1 MKRKIY
7 SQLLEWKQSDQGK
20 SALLIEG
27 ARRIGKSYIVEE
39 FARNEYDSYI
49 LIDFNHADAEVIT
62 IFETYATRLDMLF
75 QMLSLHYNVV
85 LTPRRSLIIFDEVQQ
100 YPPVRALIKYL
111 VADGRYDYIETGSLI
126 SIHKNVK
133 NIVIPSEEHR
143 IPMYP
148 MDFEEFLWAM
158 GNEMLM
164 PYIRDC
170 FAEKKP
176 LGVIHRKA
184 MDMFRL
190 YMLLGGMP
198 QVIQTYINTNDFRQ
212 TEKIKQ
218 NIIAL
223 YREDIQKYA
232 TGAEA
237 KAAAVFEAIPSQ
249 LQKHGTRFV
258 LADLNVNA
266 RYVNYESSF
275 FWLRDSRIVNIC
287 YNTFA
292 PNIGLGMNTERTT
305 LKCYMAD
312 TGLFL
317 SMAFDEQGQMPAEVY
332 ERILHGKLEVNLGY
346 VIENIVAQMLVAA
359 GHKLY
364 YFYQYDDLDAS
375 NTMEIDFLISK
386 SAITSRKNIH
396 PIEVKSST
404 NYALSSLQKCMS
416 KFNQYVSNP
425 MVLHSK
431 DLEIKDGITY
441 LPLYMTPLL

>member
-7 SQLLEWKQSDQGK
+7 SQLVEWKQTEKGK

-49 LIDFNHADAEVIT
+49 LIDFNHADAEVIAL
-62 IFETYATRLDMLF
+62 FENYSTRLDMLF
-75 QMLSLHYNVV
+75 QMLSLHYNVQ
-85 LTPRRSLIIFDEVQQ
+85 LKKRKSLIIFDEVQQ
-100 YPPVRALIKYL
+100 YPPARALIKYL

-133 NIVIPSEEHR
+133 NIIIPSEEQR
-143 IPMYP
+143 LSMYP

-164 PYIRDC
+164 PFIRDC
-170 FAEKKP
+170 YTKKTP
-176 LGVIHRKA
+176 LGPIHRKA
-184 MDMFRL
+184 MDLFRL
-190 YMLLGGMP
+190 YMLIGGMP
-198 QVIQTYINTNDFRQ
+198 QVIQTYVDTKDFRQ
-212 TEKIKQ
+212 TEKVKQ

-223 YREDIQKYA
+223 YRDDIQKYA
-232 TGAEA
+232 TGAET

-249 LQKHGTRFV
+249 LQKHGTRFM
-258 LADLNVNA
+258 LSDLNENA
-266 RYVNYESSF
+266 RYVTYESSF

-317 SMAFDEQGQMPAEVY
+317 SLAFDEQGNMPAEVY

-346 VIENIVAQMLVAA
+346 VIENVVAQMLVAA

-364 YFYQYDDLDAS
+364 YFYQYDDLDSA
-375 NTMEIDFLISK
+375 NTMEVDFLISK
-386 SAITSRKNIH
+386 PTITSRKNIW
-396 PIEVKSST
+396 PIEVKSTPRYS
-404 NYALSSLQKCMS
+404 LSSLNKCLD
-416 KFNQYVSNP
+416 KFGQYVTNP
-425 MVLHSK
+425 IVLHTK
-431 DLEIKDGITY
+431 DLEIKDGVTY
-441 LPLYMTPLL
+441 LPMYMTPLL

>member
-7 SQLLEWKQSDQGK
+7 SQLVEWKQTEKGK

-39 FARNEYDSYI
+39 FAKSEYDSYI
-49 LIDFNHADAEVIT
+49 LIDFNHADAEVIAL
-62 IFETYATRLDMLF
+62 FENYATRLDMLF
-75 QMLSLHYNVV
+75 QMLSLHYNVQ
-85 LTPRRSLIIFDEVQQ
+85 LKNRKSLIVFDEVQQ
-100 YPPVRALIKYL
+100 YPPARALIKYL

-133 NIVIPSEEHR
+133 DIVIPSEEQR
-143 IPMYP
+143 LPMYP

-164 PYIRDC
+164 PFIRDC
-170 FAEKKP
+170 YTKKTP
-176 LGVIHRKA
+176 LGSIHRKA

-198 QVIQTYINTNDFRQ
+198 QVIQTYVDTKDFRQ
-212 TEKIKQ
+212 TEKVKQ

-223 YREDIQKYA
+223 YRDDIQKYA
-232 TGAEA
+232 TGGEA

-249 LQKHGTRFV
+249 LQKQGTRFM
-258 LADLNVNA
+258 LADLNENA
-266 RYVNYESSF
+266 RYSHYESSF

-292 PNIGLGMNTERTT
+292 PNIGLGMNT
-305 LKCYMAD
+305 D
-312 TGLFL
+312 
-317 SMAFDEQGQMPAEVY
+317 QMPAEVY

-346 VIENIVAQMLVAA
+346 VMENVVAQMLLAA

-364 YFYQYDDLDAS
+364 YFYQYDDVDSS

-386 SAITSRKNIH
+386 PAITSRKNIW
-396 PIEVKSST
+396 PIEVKSTPRYS
-404 NYALSSLQKCMS
+404 LSSLNKCLD
-416 KFNQYVSNP
+416 KFGQYVTNP
-425 MVLHSK
+425 IVLHTK
-431 DLEIKDGITY
+431 DLEIKDGVTY

>member
-7 SQLLEWKQSDQGK
+7 SQLVEWKQTEKGK

-39 FARNEYDSYI
+39 FAKSEYDSYI
-49 LIDFNHADAEVIT
+49 LIDFNHADAEVIAL
-62 IFETYATRLDMLF
+62 FENYATRLDMLF
-75 QMLSLHYNVV
+75 QMLSLHYNVQ
-85 LTPRRSLIIFDEVQQ
+85 LKNRKSLIVFDEVQQ
-100 YPPVRALIKYL
+100 YPPARALIKYL

-133 NIVIPSEEHR
+133 DIVIPSEEQR
-143 IPMYP
+143 LPMYP

-164 PYIRDC
+164 PFIRDC
-170 FAEKKP
+170 YTKKTP
-176 LGVIHRKA
+176 LGSIHRKA

-198 QVIQTYINTNDFRQ
+198 QVIQTYVDTKDFRQ
-212 TEKIKQ
+212 TEKVKQ

-223 YREDIQKYA
+223 YRDDIQKYA
-232 TGAEA
+232 TGGEA

-249 LQKHGTRFV
+249 LQKQGTRFM
-258 LADLNVNA
+258 LADLNENA
-266 RYVNYESSF
+266 RYSHYESSF

-305 LKCYMAD
+305 LKCYMA
-312 TGLFL
+312 
-317 SMAFDEQGQMPAEVY
+317 
-332 ERILHGKLEVNLGY
+332 LHGKLEVNLGY
-346 VIENIVAQMLVAA
+346 VMENVVAQMLLAA

-364 YFYQYDDLDAS
+364 YFYQYDDVDSS

-386 SAITSRKNIH
+386 PAITSRKNIW
-396 PIEVKSST
+396 PIEVKSTPRYS
-404 NYALSSLQKCMS
+404 LSSLNKCLD
-416 KFNQYVSNP
+416 KFGQYVTNP
-425 MVLHSK
+425 IVLHTK
-431 DLEIKDGITY
+431 DLEIKDGVTY

>member
-1 MKRKIY
+1 MRRKIY
-7 SQLLEWKQSDQGK
+7 SQLLEWKHSAKGK
-20 SALLIEG
+20 SAVLIEG

-49 LIDFNHADAEVIT
+49 IIDFNHAEPEVIAL
-62 IFETYATRLDMLF
+62 FENYSTRLDMLF
-75 QMLSLHYNVV
+75 QMLSLHFDVA
-85 LTPRRSLIIFDEVQQ
+85 LKERKSLIVFDEVQQ
-100 YPPVRALIKYL
+100 YPPARALIKYL

-133 NIVIPSEEHR
+133 DIVIPSEEQR
-143 IPMYP
+143 MPMYP

-164 PYIRDC
+164 PFIRDC
-170 FAEKKP
+170 FEQKKP
-176 LGVIHRKA
+176 LGPIHRKA

-190 YMLLGGMP
+190 YILLGGMP
-198 QVIQTYINTNDFRQ
+198 QVIQTYIDTHDFRQ
-212 TEKIKQ
+212 TEVIKQ

-223 YREDIQKYA
+223 YRDDIHKYA

-237 KAAAVFEAIPSQ
+237 KAAAIFEAIPSQ
-249 LQKHGTRFV
+249 LQKQGTRFM
-258 LADLNVNA
+258 LADLDVNA
-266 RYVNYESSF
+266 RYVHYESAF

-305 LKCYMAD
+305 LKCYLAD

-317 SMAFDEQGQMPAEVY
+317 SLAFDEQGNMPANVY

-346 VIENIVAQMLVAA
+346 VMENIVAQMLAAA
-359 GHKLY
+359 GRKLY
-364 YFYQYDDLDAS
+364 YFYQYDDLDSS

-386 SAITSRKNIH
+386 PAITSRKNIQ
-396 PIEVKSST
+396 PLEVKSSPR
-404 NYALSSLQKCMS
+404 YSLTSLNKCLT
-416 KFNQYVSNP
+416 KFNQYVTNP
-425 MVLHSK
+425 IVLHTK
-431 DLEIKDGITY
+431 DVEIKDGITY

>member
-7 SQLLEWKQSDQGK
+7 SQLVEWKQTENGK

-49 LIDFNHADAEVIT
+49 LIDFNHADAEVIAF
-62 IFETYATRLDMLF
+62 FENYATRLDLLF
-75 QMLSLHYNVV
+75 QMLSLHYNVQ
-85 LTPRRSLIIFDEVQQ
+85 LKKRKSLIIFDEVQQ
-100 YPPVRALIKYL
+100 YPPARALIKYL

-133 NIVIPSEEHR
+133 NIVIPSEEQR
-143 IPMYP
+143 LPMYP

-164 PYIRDC
+164 PFICDC
-170 FAEKKP
+170 YAKKMP
-176 LGVIHRKA
+176 LGSIHRKV

-198 QVIQTYINTNDFRQ
+198 QVIQTYVDTKDFRQ
-212 TEKIKQ
+212 TEKVKQ

-223 YREDIQKYA
+223 YRDDIQKYA

-249 LQKHGTRFV
+249 LQKQGTRFM
-258 LADLNVNA
+258 LADLNENA
-266 RYVNYESSF
+266 RYTSYASSF

-287 YNTFA
+287 YNSFA

-317 SMAFDEQGQMPAEVY
+317 SLAFDEQGNMPAEVY

-346 VIENIVAQMLVAA
+346 VMENVVAQMLVAA

-364 YFYQYDDLDAS
+364 YFYQYDDLDSA
-375 NTMEIDFLISK
+375 NTMEVDFLISK
-386 SAITSRKNIH
+386 PAITSRKNIW
-396 PIEVKSST
+396 PIEVKSTPRYS
-404 NYALSSLQKCMS
+404 LSSLNKCLN
-416 KFNQYVSNP
+416 KFGQYVTNP
-425 MVLHSK
+425 IVLHTK

>member
-1 MKRKIY
+1 MRRKVY
-7 SQLLEWKQSDQGK
+7 DQLVDWKKSSNGK

-39 FARNEYDSYI
+39 FARNEYESYI
-49 LIDFNHADAEVIT
+49 LIDFNHVPDEVIAF
-62 IFETYATRLDMLF
+62 FENYSTRLDMLF
-75 QMLSLHYNVV
+75 QMLSLHFNVE
-85 LTPRRSLIIFDEVQQ
+85 LKPRKSLIIFDEVQQ
-100 YPPVRALIKYL
+100 YPPARALIKYL
-111 VADGRYDYIETGSLI
+111 VQDGRYDYIETGSLI

-133 NIVIPSEEHR
+133 GIVIPSEEQKL
-143 IPMYP
+143 PMYP

-170 FAEKKP
+170 YEQKKP
-176 LGVIHRKA
+176 LGPIHRKA
-184 MDMFRL
+184 MDLFRL

-198 QVIQTYINTNDFRQ
+198 QVLQTYIDTKDFRQ
-212 TEKIKQ
+212 TEVVKQ
-218 NIIAL
+218 NILAL
-223 YREDIQKYA
+223 YRDDIRKYA

-249 LQKHGTRFV
+249 LQKHGTRFM
-258 LADLNVNA
+258 LSDLNENA

-317 SMAFDEQGQMPAEVY
+317 SFAFDEQGKMPAEIY

-346 VIENIVAQMLVAA
+346 VMENIVAQMLVAA
-359 GHKLY
+359 GRKLY
-364 YFYQYDDLDAS
+364 YFYQYDDENAA

-386 SAITSRKNIH
+386 STVTSRKNIC
-396 PIEVKSST
+396 PIEVKSTPRYS
-404 NYALSSLQKCMS
+404 LSSLNKCMD
-416 KFNQYVSNP
+416 KFSQYVTNP
-425 MVLHSK
+425 IVLHTK

>member
-7 SQLLEWKQSDQGK
+7 SQLVDWKQSSKGK

-39 FARNEYDSYI
+39 FARNEYENYLI
-49 LIDFNHADAEVIT
+49 IDFNHTEAAVLSF
-62 IFETYATRLDMLF
+62 FEDYGTRLDMLF
-75 QMLSLHYNVV
+75 QMLSIHYGVE
-85 LTPRRSLIIFDEVQQ
+85 LIERRSLIVFDEVQQ
-100 YPPVRALIKYL
+100 FPPARALIKYL

-133 NIVIPSEEHR
+133 NIVIPSEEQHLA
-143 IPMYP
+143 MYP
-148 MDFEEFLWAM
+148 MDFEEFLWAT
-158 GNEMLM
+158 GNEKMM
-164 PYIRDC
+164 AYIKDC
-170 FAEKKP
+170 YANQSP
-176 LGVIHRKA
+176 LGPLHRKA
-184 MDMFRL
+184 MDLFRL

-198 QVIQTYINTNDFRQ
+198 QVIQTYIDTHDFRQ

-218 NIIAL
+218 NILAL
-223 YREDIQKYA
+223 YRDDIHKYA

-237 KAAAVFEAIPSQ
+237 KAADIFEAIPSQ
-249 LQKHGTRFV
+249 LQKQGTRFI
-258 LADLNVNA
+258 LADINENA
-266 RYVNYESSF
+266 RYIHYESAF

-317 SMAFDEQGQMPAEVY
+317 SLAFDEQGNMPAEVY

-346 VIENIVAQMLVAA
+346 VMENMVAQMLRAA

-364 YFYQYDDLDAS
+364 YFYQYDDKDSA
-375 NTMEIDFLISK
+375 NTMEIDFLVSK
-386 SAITSRKNIH
+386 PSVTSRKNIC
-396 PIEVKSST
+396 PIEVKSSPR
-404 NYALSSLQKCMS
+404 YALSSLKKCMA
-416 KFNQYVSNP
+416 KFSQYIARPV
-425 MVLHSK
+425 VLHTK
-431 DLEIKDGITY
+431 DLEIKDDILY
-441 LPLYMTPLL
+441 LPLYMTGLL

>member
-7 SQLLEWKQSDQGK
+7 SQLVEWKQTEKGK

-39 FARNEYDSYI
+39 FAKNEYDSYI
-49 LIDFNHADAEVIT
+49 LIDFNHADAEVIAL
-62 IFETYATRLDMLF
+62 FENYATRLDMLF
-75 QMLSLHYNVV
+75 QMLSLHYNVQ
-85 LTPRRSLIIFDEVQQ
+85 LKNRKSLIVFDEVQQ
-100 YPPVRALIKYL
+100 YPPARALIKYL

-133 NIVIPSEEHR
+133 DIVIPSEEQR
-143 IPMYP
+143 LPMYP

-164 PYIRDC
+164 PFIRDC
-170 FAEKKP
+170 YEQKKP
-176 LGVIHRKA
+176 LGPIHRKA
-184 MDMFRL
+184 MDLFRL

-198 QVIQTYINTNDFRQ
+198 QVIQTYIDTKDFRQ
-212 TEKIKQ
+212 TEVVKQ
-218 NIIAL
+218 NILAL
-223 YREDIQKYA
+223 YRDDIRKYA

-249 LQKHGTRFV
+249 LQKHGTRFM
-258 LADLNVNA
+258 LADLNENA
-266 RYVNYESSF
+266 RYTHYESSF

-292 PNIGLGMNTERTT
+292 PNIGLGMNTER
-305 LKCYMAD
+305 
-312 TGLFL
+312 
-317 SMAFDEQGQMPAEVY
+317 QMPAEVY

-346 VIENIVAQMLVAA
+346 VMENVVAQMLLAA

-364 YFYQYDDLDAS
+364 YFYQYDDLDS
-375 NTMEIDFLISK
+375 TNTMEIDFLISK
-386 SAITSRKNIH
+386 STVTSRKNIW
-396 PIEVKSST
+396 PIEVKSTPRYS
-404 NYALSSLQKCMS
+404 LSSLNKCLD
-416 KFNQYVSNP
+416 KFGQYVTNP
-425 MVLHSK
+425 IVLHTK
-431 DLEIKDGITY
+431 DLEIKDGVTY

>member
-7 SQLLEWKQSDQGK
+7 SQLVEWKQTEKGK

-39 FARNEYDSYI
+39 FARNEYDSYL
-49 LIDFNHADAEVIT
+49 LIDFNHADAEVIAF
-62 IFETYATRLDMLF
+62 FENYATRLDLLF
-75 QMLSLHYNVV
+75 QMLSLHYNVQ
-85 LTPRRSLIIFDEVQQ
+85 LKERKSLIIFDEVQQ
-100 YPPVRALIKYL
+100 YPPARALIKYL

-133 NIVIPSEEHR
+133 NIVIPSEEQR
-143 IPMYP
+143 LPMYP

-164 PYIRDC
+164 PFIRDC
-170 FAEKKP
+170 YAKKMP
-176 LGVIHRKA
+176 LGSIHRKV

-198 QVIQTYINTNDFRQ
+198 QVIQTYVDTKDFRQ
-212 TEKIKQ
+212 TEKVKQ

-223 YREDIQKYA
+223 YRDDIQKYA

-249 LQKHGTRFV
+249 LQKQGTRFM
-258 LADLNVNA
+258 LADLNENA
-266 RYVNYESSF
+266 RYTSYESSF

-317 SMAFDEQGQMPAEVY
+317 SLAFDEQGNMPAEVY

-346 VIENIVAQMLVAA
+346 VMENVVAQMLVAA

-364 YFYQYDDLDAS
+364 YFYQYDDLDSA
-375 NTMEIDFLISK
+375 NTMEVDFLISK
-386 SAITSRKNIH
+386 PAITSRKNIW
-396 PIEVKSST
+396 PIEVKSTPRYS
-404 NYALSSLQKCMS
+404 LSSLNKCLD
-416 KFNQYVSNP
+416 KFGQYVTNP
-425 MVLHSK
+425 IVLHTK

>member
-7 SQLLEWKQSDQGK
+7 SQLVEWKQTEKGK

-27 ARRIGKSYIVEE
+27 VRRIGKSYIVEE
-39 FARNEYDSYI
+39 FAKNEYDSYI
-49 LIDFNHADAEVIT
+49 LIDFNHADAEVIAL
-62 IFETYATRLDMLF
+62 FENYATRLDMLF
-75 QMLSLHYNVV
+75 QMLSLHYNVQ
-85 LTPRRSLIIFDEVQQ
+85 LKNRKSLIVFDEVQQ
-100 YPPVRALIKYL
+100 YPPARALIKYL

-133 NIVIPSEEHR
+133 DIVIPSEEQR
-143 IPMYP
+143 LPMYP

-164 PYIRDC
+164 PFIRDC
-170 FAEKKP
+170 YEQKKP
-176 LGVIHRKA
+176 LGPIHRKA
-184 MDMFRL
+184 MDLFRL

-198 QVIQTYINTNDFRQ
+198 QVIQTYIDTKDFRQ
-212 TEKIKQ
+212 TEVVKQ
-218 NIIAL
+218 NILAL
-223 YREDIQKYA
+223 YRDDIRKYA

-237 KAAAVFEAIPSQ
+237 KAAAVFEATPSQ
-249 LQKHGTRFV
+249 LQKHGTRFM
-258 LADLNVNA
+258 LADLNENA
-266 RYVNYESSF
+266 RYTHYESSF

-317 SMAFDEQGQMPAEVY
+317 SLAFDEQGQMPAEVY

-346 VIENIVAQMLVAA
+346 VMENVVAQMLLAA

-364 YFYQYDDLDAS
+364 YFYQYDDLDS
-375 NTMEIDFLISK
+375 TNTMEIDFLISK
-386 SAITSRKNIH
+386 STVTSRKNIW
-396 PIEVKSST
+396 PIEVKSTPRYS
-404 NYALSSLQKCMS
+404 LSSLNKCLD
-416 KFNQYVSNP
+416 KFGQYVTNP
-425 MVLHSK
+425 IVLHTK
-431 DLEIKDGITY
+431 DLEIKDGVTY

>member
-7 SQLLEWKQSDQGK
+7 SQLVEWKQTEKGK

-49 LIDFNHADAEVIT
+49 LIDFNHADAEVIAF
-62 IFETYATRLDMLF
+62 FENYATRLDLLF
-75 QMLSLHYNVV
+75 QMLSLHYNVQ
-85 LTPRRSLIIFDEVQQ
+85 LKKRKSLIIFDEVQQ
-100 YPPVRALIKYL
+100 YPPARALIKYL

-133 NIVIPSEEHR
+133 NIVIPSEEQR
-143 IPMYP
+143 LPMYP

-164 PYIRDC
+164 PFIRDC
-170 FAEKKP
+170 YARKTP
-176 LGVIHRKA
+176 LGSIHRKV

-198 QVIQTYINTNDFRQ
+198 QVIQTYVDTKDFRQ
-212 TEKIKQ
+212 TEKVKQ

-223 YREDIQKYA
+223 YRDDIQKYA

-249 LQKHGTRFV
+249 LQKQGTRFM
-258 LADLNVNA
+258 LADLNENA
-266 RYVNYESSF
+266 RYTSYESSF

-317 SMAFDEQGQMPAEVY
+317 SLAFDEQGNMPAEVY

-346 VIENIVAQMLVAA
+346 VMENVVAQMLVAA

-364 YFYQYDDLDAS
+364 YFYQYDDLDSA
-375 NTMEIDFLISK
+375 NTMEVDFLISK
-386 SAITSRKNIH
+386 PAITSRKNIW
-396 PIEVKSST
+396 PIEVKSTPRYS
-404 NYALSSLQKCMS
+404 LSSLNKCLD
-416 KFNQYVSNP
+416 KFGQYVTNP
-425 MVLHSK
+425 IVLHTK
-431 DLEIKDGITY
+431 DLEIKEGITY

>member
-7 SQLLEWKQSDQGK
+7 TQLLEWKASAMGK

-49 LIDFNHADAEVIT
+49 LIDFNHVDADVIA
-62 IFETYATRLDMLF
+62 IFEHYATRLDMFF
-75 QMLSLHYNVV
+75 QMLSLHFNVR
-85 LTPRRSLIIFDEVQQ
+85 LTERKSLIVFDEVQQ
-100 YPPVRALIKYL
+100 YPPARGLIKYL

-133 NIVIPSEEHR
+133 DIVIPSEEQR
-143 IPMYP
+143 LPMYP

-158 GNEMLM
+158 GNDTLM
-164 PYIRDC
+164 PFIQEC
-170 FAEKKP
+170 FAQRLP
-176 LGVIHRKA
+176 LGPLHRKA
-184 MDMFRL
+184 MELFRL

-198 QVIQTYINTNDFRQ
+198 QVLQTYIDTHDFRR
-212 TEKIKQ
+212 TEVVKQ

-223 YREDIQKYA
+223 YRDDIRKYA

-258 LADLNVNA
+258 LADLSTNA

-275 FWLRDSRIVNIC
+275 FWLRDSRVVNIC

-292 PNIGLGMNTERTT
+292 PNIGLGMNTERTS

-317 SMAFDEQGQMPAEVY
+317 SLAFDEQGNMPAEVY
-332 ERILHGKLEVNLGY
+332 ERILHGKLEVNLGF
-346 VIENIVAQMLVAA
+346 VMENIIAQMLTAA

-364 YFYQYDDLDAS
+364 YYYHNSEEDAKD
-375 NTMEIDFLISK
+375 TMEIDFLISK
-386 SAITSRKNIH
+386 PTVTSRKNIV
-396 PIEVKSST
+396 PVEVKSST
-404 NYALSSLQKCMS
+404 RYSLISLQKCLD
-416 KFNQYVSNP
+416 KYGEYVSNP
-425 MVLHSK
+425 IVLHTN
-431 DLEIKDGITY
+431 DVLFKDGITY
-441 LPLYMTPLL
+441 LPIYMTGLL

>member
-7 SQLLEWKQSDQGK
+7 SQLVHWKNTSQGK

-49 LIDFNHADAEVIT
+49 LIDFNHVDAEVIT
-62 IFETYATRLDMLF
+62 IFERYNTRLDLFF
-75 QMLSLHYNVV
+75 QMLSLHYGVDLKERN
-85 LTPRRSLIIFDEVQQ
+85 SLIVFDEVQQ
-100 YPPVRALIKYL
+100 YPPARGLIKYL

-133 NIVIPSEEHR
+133 GIVIPSEEQHLS
-143 IPMYP
+143 MYP

-158 GNEMLM
+158 HEDKLM
-164 PYIRDC
+164 AFIREC
-170 FAEKKP
+170 FAQKTE
-176 LGVIHRKA
+176 LGPIHRKV
-184 MDMFRL
+184 MDLFRL

-198 QVIQTYINTNDFRQ
+198 QVLQTYIDTHDFRQ
-212 TEKIKQ
+212 TEIIKQ

-223 YREDIQKYA
+223 YRDDIRKYA

-237 KAAAVFEAIPSQ
+237 KAASVFESIPSQ
-249 LQKHGTRFV
+249 LQKHGNRFV

-287 YNTFA
+287 YNTLA

-305 LKCYMAD
+305 LKCYLAD

-317 SMAFDEQGQMPAEVY
+317 SLAFDENGNMPAEIY
-332 ERILHGKLEVNLGY
+332 ERIMHGKLEVNLGF
-346 VIENIVAQMLVAA
+346 VMENMVAQMLTAA

-364 YFYQYDDLDAS
+364 YYFHTDTENAED
-375 NTMEIDFLISK
+375 TMEIDFLISK
-386 SAITSRKNIH
+386 PTITSRKNIC
-396 PIEVKSST
+396 PIEVKSSAR
-404 NYALSSLQKCMS
+404 YSLTSLKKCMD
-416 KFNQYVSNP
+416 KFGNYVTSP
-425 MVLHSK
+425 IVLHTN
-431 DLEIKDGITY
+431 DVQIKEGITY
-441 LPLYMTPLL
+441 LPLYMTGLL

>member
-1 MKRKIY
+1 MKRKVY
-7 SQLLEWKQSDQGK
+7 AQLLEWKQTAKGK

-39 FARNEYDSYI
+39 FARKEYESYI
-49 LIDFNHADAEVIT
+49 LIDFNHVDAEVKAL
-62 IFETYATRLDMLF
+62 FENYSTRLDMLF
-75 QMLSLHYNVV
+75 QMLSLHFNVE
-85 LTPRRSLIIFDEVQQ
+85 LKERKSLIIFDEVQQ
-100 YPPVRALIKYL
+100 YPPARALIKYL
-111 VADGRYDYIETGSLI
+111 VADGRYDFIETGSLI

-133 NIVIPSEEHR
+133 DIVIPSEEQR
-143 IPMYP
+143 LPMYP

-164 PYIRDC
+164 PFIRDC
-170 FAEKKP
+170 YAQMTP
-176 LGVIHRKA
+176 LGPIHRKA
-184 MDMFRL
+184 MEMFRL

-198 QVIQTYINTNDFRQ
+198 QVIQTYIDAQDFRQ
-212 TEKIKQ
+212 TERVKQ
-218 NIIAL
+218 NIVAL
-223 YREDIQKYA
+223 YREDILKYA

-237 KAAAVFEAIPSQ
+237 KAAAVFEAVPSQ

-292 PNIGLGMNTERTT
+292 PSIGLGMNTERTT

-312 TGLFL
+312 TGLLL
-317 SMAFDEQGQMPAEVY
+317 SMAFDENGNMPAEVY

-346 VIENIVAQMLVAA
+346 VMENMVAQMLAAA

-364 YFYQYDDLDAS
+364 YFYQYDDIDSS
-375 NTMEIDFLISK
+375 NTMEVDFLIGK
-386 SAITSRKNIH
+386 PTITSRKNIW
-396 PIEVKSST
+396 PLEVKST
-404 NYALSSLQKCMS
+404 PRYSLASLNKCMD
-416 KFNQYVSNP
+416 KFGQYLSTP
-425 MVLHSK
+425 TVLHTK
-431 DLEIKDGITY
+431 DLEVKDGITY

>member
-1 MKRKIY
+1 MRRKIY
-7 SQLLEWKQSDQGK
+7 DQLVEWKKSSNGK

-39 FARNEYDSYI
+39 FARNEYESYI
-49 LIDFNHADAEVIT
+49 LIDFNHVPDEVIAF
-62 IFETYATRLDMLF
+62 FENYSTRLDMLF
-75 QMLSLHYNVV
+75 QMLSLHFNVQ
-85 LTPRRSLIIFDEVQQ
+85 LQPRKSLIIFDEVQQ
-100 YPPVRALIKYL
+100 YPPARALIKYL
-111 VADGRYDYIETGSLI
+111 VQDGRYDYIETGSLI

-133 NIVIPSEEHR
+133 GIVIPSEEQKL
-143 IPMYP
+143 PMCP

-164 PYIRDC
+164 PFIRDC
-170 FAEKKP
+170 YEQKKP
-176 LGVIHRKA
+176 LGPMHRKV
-184 MDMFRL
+184 MDLFRL

-198 QVIQTYINTNDFRQ
+198 QVLQTYIDTKDFRQ
-212 TEKIKQ
+212 TEIVKQ
-218 NIIAL
+218 NILAL
-223 YREDIQKYA
+223 YRDDIRKYA

-249 LQKHGTRFV
+249 LQKHGTRFM
-258 LADLNVNA
+258 LSDLNENA

-317 SMAFDEQGQMPAEVY
+317 SLAFDDM
-332 ERILHGKLEVNLGY
+332 
-346 VIENIVAQMLVAA
+346 ENIVAQMLVAA
-359 GHKLY
+359 GRKLY
-364 YFYQYDDLDAS
+364 YFYQYDDENAA

-386 SAITSRKNIH
+386 STVTSRKNIC
-396 PIEVKSST
+396 PIEVKSTPRYS
-404 NYALSSLQKCMS
+404 LSSLNKCMD
-416 KFNQYVSNP
+416 KFSQYVTNP
-425 MVLHSK
+425 IVLHTK
-431 DLEIKDGITY
+431 DLEIKEGITY